1 MKVQEAITAV
11 MRDVG
16 AVGKGDKNEFHRFN
30 FRGIDTTVNALSPHM
45 RKHGLTVRPSQI
57 LDHHYEAFTTSGN
70 KQSIACRLVV
80 EFTFTG
86 PEGDELRSVVAA
98 EAADTG
104 DKATPK
110 AMSVAFRTALLQTFA
125 LPTQDTDPDAQVY
138 ERQKAVPQA
147 PFKPS
152 RDWVAEMREAVA
164 AGADRDKK
172 NEIYAGAVA
181 EGAPSPYLDNVRR
194 AGRG

>member
-1 MKVQEAITAV
+1 MKVHEAITAV
-11 MRDVG
+11 MDEVG
-16 AVGKGDKNEFHRFN
+16 AVGKSEQNTFHRFN
-30 FRGIDTTVNALSPHM
+30 FRGIDTTVNALSPAL

-138 ERQKAVPQA
+138 ERQKAAPQA

-181 EGAPSPYLDNVRR
+181 EGAPLPYLENVRG